1 MKLIRSCGLVARTDI
16 KKNALGANKFDY
28 GMRESLSIM
37 VNYRYYFDK
46 MWNQAYNYQT
56 DRTVTCSDLI

>member
-1 MKLIRSCGLVARTDI
+1 
-16 KKNALGANKFDY
+16 
-28 GMRESLSIM
+28 MRESLSIM